1 MEEIW
6 KIIRK
11 IKSET
16 STSVNIG
23 CDYKNSLYLDSKV
36 KNSQVSAVEKKLKVK
51 PNGRLY
57 ENMNPEHLTI
67 AAEMFIYLNIC
78 PSTDSL
84 KFLFQSMVMFY
95 KNLFESQSPSKII
108 LTLNRMMK
116 SNKKKGLLI
125 GKSIDEKLFKKLST
139 LLSLKYEEIQG
150 ILPIPRRELN
160 VSLSS
165 SSGDQE
171 NLTLNAEGMYN

>member
-1 MEEIW
+1 
-6 KIIRK
+6 
-11 IKSET
+11 
-16 STSVNIG
+16 
-23 CDYKNSLYLDSKV
+23 
-36 KNSQVSAVEKKLKVK
+36 
-51 PNGRLY
+51 
-57 ENMNPEHLTI
+57 
-67 AAEMFIYLNIC
+67 
-78 PSTDSL
+78 
-84 KFLFQSMVMFY
+84 MVMFY

>member
-1 MEEIW
+1 M
-6 KIIRK
+6 
-11 IKSET
+11 
-16 STSVNIG
+16 
-23 CDYKNSLYLDSKV
+23 
-36 KNSQVSAVEKKLKVK
+36 SAIEKKLKVK

-57 ENMNPEHLTI
+57 KNMTREHLTI

-78 PSTDSL
+78 PSRDSL
-84 KFLFQSMVMFY
+84 RFLFQSMVMFY
-95 KNLFESQSPSKII
+95 KNLFESQSPTQII

-139 LLSLKYEEIQG
+139 LLSLKYEEIQR

-165 SSGDQE
+165 SNGDQE
-171 NLTLNAEGMYN
+171 NLTLNAEGMYNWSLSLLFCYHYK